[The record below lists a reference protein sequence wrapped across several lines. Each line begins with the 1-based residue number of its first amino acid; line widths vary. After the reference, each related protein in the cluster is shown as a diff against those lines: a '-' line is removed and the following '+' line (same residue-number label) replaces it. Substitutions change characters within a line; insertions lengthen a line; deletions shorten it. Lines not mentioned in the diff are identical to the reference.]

1 MSIIYTGQQV
11 IVHTCGVTIRGI
23 VQQIQPNLWGESCYL
38 IHDQWYCQKV
48 YPDLTNKPRSQW
60 FLDKLY
66 TEPSD
71 PPVLLVKYEGE
82 KGQQSYLVLKLT
94 QLFDTLADRDS
105 SLERLFRLVE
115 DLGEFSFKHL
125 ITVANGLL
133 WSEETEKLVHQF
145 VAQQLQPLIEKD
157 IL

>member
-1 MSIIYTGQQV
+1 MYIIYTGQQV
-11 IVHTCGVTIRGI
+11 IVHTGGVTIRGI
-23 VQQIQPNLWGESCYL
+23 VQQIQPNLWGEPCYL
-38 IHDQWYCQKV
+38 IRDQWYCQKV
-48 YPDLTNKPRSQW
+48 YPDPNNKPRSQW
-60 FLDKLY
+60 FLGKLY

-82 KGQQSYLVLKLT
+82 KFQQSYLVLKLT
-94 QLFDTLADRDS
+94 QPFDTLADGDS
-105 SLERLFRLVE
+105 SLQGLSRLVE
-115 DLGEFSFKHL
+115 DLSEFNLRHL

-145 VAQQLQPLIEKD
+145 VAQRLQPLIKKD